1 MFKGSITALI
11 TPFKNGKIDENR
23 LKANV
28 EFQIKNK
35 TAGLLPCGTTGE
47 SPTLSHEEHK
57 RVIELVVKAAKGR
70 VPVMGGT
77 GSNSTEEAVELTKF
91 AKKIGCD
98 AALLVAPYYNKP
110 TQKGLY
116 LHFKTIAEAAK
127 LPIMLYNIPGRTGV
141 TIEAATMGKLHE
153 NCNNIFGVKE
163 ATGSLDF
170 ASQVMAA
177 CGKDFCMM
185 SGDDSL
191 TLPIMSLGGTGVISV
206 ISNLVP
212 GQVAAMTAAYAAGD
226 FAKALEIHYEL
237 FPLMKGAFIE
247 TNPIPIKTALMLAG
261 MDTGE
266 MRLPMCAL
274 EETNIKRLKEIVAR
288 YVQVKK

>member
-11 TPFKNGKIDENR
+11 TPFKNGKVDEAR

-35 TAGLLPCGTTGE
+35 TSGLLPCGTTGE

-57 RVIELVVKAAKGR
+57 RVISVVVKAARGR

-77 GSNSTEEAVELTKF
+77 GSNCTEEAVELTKF

-98 AALLVAPYYNKP
+98 AALMTAPYYNKP

-116 LHFKTIAEAAK
+116 LHYKKVADTVDI
-127 LPIMLYNIPGRTGV
+127 PIMLYNIPGRTGI
-141 TIEAATMGKLHE
+141 TIEASTMARLH
-153 NCNNIFGVKE
+153 NDCRNIIGVKE
-163 ATGSLDF
+163 ATGSLDM
-170 ASQVMAA
+170 ASQVIAA
-177 CGKDFCMM
+177 CGRDFCMM
-185 SGDDSL
+185 SGDDNL
-191 TLPIMSLGGTGVISV
+191 TLPIMSVGGTGVISV

-212 GQVAAMTAAYAAGD
+212 RQVADMTAAYARGD
-226 FAKALEIHYEL
+226 HKKAMAIHYEL
-237 FPLMKGAFIE
+237 FPIMKGAFIE
-247 TNPIPIKTALMLAG
+247 TNPIPIKTAMMMAG

-274 EETNIKRLKEIVAR
+274 EESNMKKLRDIVSR
-288 YVQVKK
+288 YVSVR